1 MGAKTE
7 TVGERAGSSSPA
19 NLSSELV
26 MITHTHVVSEG
37 DVRGSREVKETD
49 LGAN

>member
-1 MGAKTE
+1 MGAKTGA
-7 TVGERAGSSSPA
+7 VGERAGLSSPA

-37 DVRGSREVKETD
+37 AMCGSREVKETD